1 MLCHI
6 FQAIASIMN
15 ARWVSRGHLETG
27 HFCMSQGILK
37 HISDVGTALWTFV
50 IAAHTFCLL
59 FWEMEGLSVFT
70 LWATLVGGWSAIGAI
85 VISGPAVIDLGKMGP
100 YYSVAGLWCWI
111 APQYKTQ
118 QILLGWLLLLMAAAL
133 SLVLY
138 PLIFLRLRGNII
150 RNGWRIK
157 FTKTA
162 VENNER
168 WRGLPTGHSIR
179 IAKQMLLYPVV
190 YTVLILP
197 IVTTRLIQSSGK
209 EAALAGLI
217 FSDAVYQMF
226 GLANVVLFVVTRPIL
241 CSDTLL
247 FKGWNISWPFERPDA
262 PQPQSSPSR
271 ARRRPSSQL
280 SKDSESQNRNSQ
292 SVKSGPSWTQREIKP
307 PPEIVI
313 RDSIGSIYSIYDEH
327 PQFRFEPP
335 LSSHWSPD
343 TPTRSGKQ

>member
-1 MLCHI
+1 
-6 FQAIASIMN
+6 MN
-15 ARWVSRGHLETG
+15 ARWVSRGRIEAG
-27 HFCMSQGILK
+27 DFCMSQGVLK

-85 VISGPAVIDLGKMGP
+85 VISGPAVINLGKMALKPIFGEVD
-100 YYSVAGLWCWI
+100 SVAGLWCWI
-111 APQYKTQ
+111 APQYKIQ
-118 QILLGWLLLLMAAAL
+118 QILLGWLMLLMAAVL

-138 PLIFLRLRGNII
+138 PLIFLRLRGNITK
-150 RNGWRIK
+150 NGWRIK

-168 WRGLPTGHSIR
+168 WRGLPTGHSVR

-197 IVTTRLIQSSGK
+197 VVTTRMIQSSGK
-209 EAALAGLI
+209 GVTLPGMI

-226 GLANVVLFVVTRPIL
+226 GLANVVLFVATRPIL

-247 FKGWNISWPFERPDA
+247 FKGWNISWPFERPNA
-262 PQPQSSPSR
+262 PQQSPPNQGHQTPPSELSPG
-271 ARRRPSSQL
+271 
-280 SKDSESQNRNSQ
+280 SETGSRNSQ

-343 TPTRSGKQ
+343 TPPRSAKR